1 MNQHFRGHLFKTG
14 LSARLAF
21 ASLIMLATISFAQ
34 ASDWEFRASM
44 EGNDALRPC
53 MDGKERCLESFSLKG
68 VIEYLDRDEWRK
80 LTAGERT
87 NVRILLESG
96 KYRLD
101 APLLIRWG
109 GDKVKDGALTIS
121 AAMRSGGE
129 TVVLSGSKALRGFA
143 KLNIDEKPSRMPT
156 IAVPNIVAIHL
167 SEQMV
172 TLFGAPIERG
182 FGYPITPRTE
192 LFFHGEVMP
201 IARWPNDG
209 FSHIEIPATVVEK
222 SKAGRYVG
230 LSGKTLSAL
239 KDEPDVSVYGYFG
252 RDWADE
258 EIQVEL
264 TDITLNAFLL
274 KSAPKRGMRA
284 GQRVRVQNALSEL
297 DQPGEWYV
305 NRKASTLYFWP
316 PAQANDGDLELSA
329 TDTLLRIESASNV
342 KVENLV
348 FEQARGDAII
358 VKDSENIV
366 MERCII
372 RNVGNR
378 GAVIT
383 GSRNSGLRE
392 VEIDQTGEGGVVLD
406 GGDRKTLTPAGLF
419 IEKSKIHRFNRLGRT
434 NRPAVVMEGVG
445 NRVEGNA
452 IADAPHSAI
461 MFWGNDHRIVSND
474 ISRVA
479 LETDDTGAIYT
490 GRDWTAR
497 GTVIENNFI
506 HDLGSKIHS
515 KEGVMGIYLDDMAS
529 GIVVRGN
536 IFARVSQPVFIGGG
550 RDNVVEDNLF
560 YYSAPAIHL
569 DARGLGWARTSAID
583 PNGTLQKRLTS
594 VPFDRAPYSERYPHL
609 SKILE
614 DEPSAPKYNLV
625 RNNLLV
631 ASEPLSIDKDAEP
644 GVLLENNLVE
654 SDEIFLKPMLPEQ
667 RVRREHFEFQ
677 KKW

>member
-1 MNQHFRGHLFKTG
+1 MNQHYRGHLLKSG
-14 LSARLAF
+14 LSARLVF

-34 ASDWEFRASM
+34 ASDWEFRAST
-44 EGNDALRPC
+44 EGNDTSRPC
-53 MDGKERCLESFSLKG
+53 VDGKERCLESFSLKG
-68 VIEYLDRDEWRK
+68 VIEYFDRDEWRM
-80 LTAGERT
+80 LTAGERA

-109 GDKVKDGALTIS
+109 GDKAKDGALTIA

-129 TVVLSGSKALRGFA
+129 PVVLSGSKALRGFA
-143 KLNIDEKPSRMPT
+143 KLNIGENPSRMPT

-167 SEQMV
+167 SEQIAS
-172 TLFGAPIERG
+172 LFDSPIERG

-192 LFFHGEVMP
+192 LFFLSEVMP
-201 IARWPNDG
+201 IARWPNEG
-209 FSHIEIPATVVEK
+209 FFHIEIPATVVEK
-222 SKAGRYVG
+222 SKAGRYVS

-264 TDITLNAFLL
+264 TDLALNAFLL
-274 KSAPKRGMRA
+274 KSTPKRGMRA

-305 NRKASTLYFWP
+305 DRKASTLYFWP
-316 PAQANDGDLELSA
+316 PAQANEGDLEVST
-329 TDTLLRIESASNV
+329 TDTLLRIESAANV

-366 MERCII
+366 LERCII

-392 VEIDQTGEGGVVLD
+392 VEIDQAGEGGVVLD

-419 IEKSKIHRFNRLGRT
+419 VEKSKIHRFSRLGRT
-434 NRPAVVMEGVG
+434 NRPAVVIEGVG
-445 NRVEGNA
+445 NRVEGNT
-452 IADAPHSAI
+452 ITEAPHSAI

-479 LETDDTGAIYT
+479 METDDAGAIYT

-497 GTVIENNFI
+497 GTVIEGNFI
-506 HDLGSKIHS
+506 HDIDSKIPF
-515 KEGVMGIYLDDMAS
+515 KEGVIGIYLDDMAS
-529 GIVVRGN
+529 GIIVRKN
-536 IFARVSQPVFIGGG
+536 IFARVSQPAFIGGG
-550 RDNVVEDNLF
+550 RDNLVENNLF
-560 YYSAPAIHL
+560 YLSSPAIHL
-569 DARGLGWARTSAID
+569 DARGLHWARASTLD
-583 PNGTLQKRLTS
+583 PNGTLRKRLAS
-594 VPFDRAPYSERYPHL
+594 VPYNRPPYSQRYPHL
-609 SKILE
+609 SNLLE
-614 DEPSAPKYNLV
+614 DEPAAPKYNLFQ
-625 RNNLLV
+625 NNVLV
-631 ASEPLSIDKDAEP
+631 ASEPFRVEKGAEP
-644 GVLLENNLVE
+644 GILLENNQVVT
-654 SDEIFLKPMLPEQ
+654 EIDLLNARIGQ
-667 RVRREHFEFQ
+667 
-677 KKW
+677 